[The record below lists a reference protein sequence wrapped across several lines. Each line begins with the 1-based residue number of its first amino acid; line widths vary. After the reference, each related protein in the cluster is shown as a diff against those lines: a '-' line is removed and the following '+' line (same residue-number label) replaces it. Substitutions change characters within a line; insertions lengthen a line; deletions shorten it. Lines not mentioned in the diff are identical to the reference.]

1 MLDRQ
6 GASRIQAEV
15 LDLMQPRWWA
25 CGAESRMRACAGG
38 FGSPRRLGRG
48 GGSPCEGVFPVLSAW
63 VLWRKGEDIATF
75 PCSLWH
81 WGMWFS
87 DGGVEGQVDGW
98 TILKVVSNLNNSIIL
113 ASWVTLG
120 SWDGEGDT
128 NFIISGNTYVP
139 VPADKS
145 LCMWDAALDTQNC
158 LHQAATEQGFCGPSF
173 WAEAPKSLQGEWLGC
188 KHTLVGI

>member
-25 CGAESRMRACAGG
+25 RGAESRMRACAGG

-120 SWDGEGDT
+120 SWNGEGDT
-128 NFIISGNTYVP
+128 NFIISVNTYVP
-139 VPADKS
+139 GPCRQIPVHVGCSSGHTELPAS
-145 LCMWDAALDTQNC
+145 GSN
-158 LHQAATEQGFCGPSF
+158 
-173 WAEAPKSLQGEWLGC
+173 WAGVLWPFILGWGT
-188 KHTLVGI
+188 KITAGRVIGL